1 MKISEP
7 EDKSEALPLTT
18 KTEKDLNRSTRGK
31 FIQSSHHISPRI
43 AWCCTKQAHQ
53 TYSFTNGEK
62 KKKKERTR
70 ENPRW
75 ISTSSAKE
83 NISQEAH
90 TGLTSQGSLG
100 ETENTGEVEKDRVY
114 SNQPSYFSESHFCL
128 QCHPHRD
135 SSCSSDHLQT

>member
-43 AWCCTKQAHQ
+43 AWCCRKQAHQ

-62 KKKKERTR
+62 KKKER
-70 ENPRW
+70 ENEREPKVDIYFLSKGEHFPR
-75 ISTSSAKE
+75 
-83 NISQEAH
+83 
-90 TGLTSQGSLG
+90 G
-100 ETENTGEVEKDRVY
+100 
-114 SNQPSYFSESHFCL
+114 
-128 QCHPHRD
+128 PHR
-135 SSCSSDHLQT
+135 SYLTGITGRN